1 MVLPNK
7 MEELSRRKEVVMKS
21 SRNFLFAMLVL
32 FVLFCLLQIN
42 LPKKF
47 VWSPTFSHVDK
58 QPLGCFVFDSVLTQS
73 LPNGYHVT
81 KKTFFQL
88 DQEHAKEKIS
98 VLMVVNQQDL
108 KQLDVKYLCNI
119 ARRGGKVMVVASSS
133 FDDGRNADTV
143 VGDTVGGGKME
154 EVSVSDDS
162 HENPFV
168 DELERTFKV
177 KIEDGM
183 YFSLRGILSGLR
195 AHDNDMYDTIY
206 WNNRETMYA
215 VQPYRMFYNM
225 VGGTLFV
232 DSVPKVKRLAYTL
245 STAGYDYKYDSLY
258 VGDFTRFDTI
268 VDKKER
274 IERIDT
280 FAIKKVPAAV
290 SVPYGKG
297 EVIFVSS
304 PLLFTNYG
312 MLEGNTFVYI
322 FRLMSYLAD
331 LPVYR
336 TEAYVKTDAML
347 VAEQSPFREFIKRP
361 PLRWALY
368 LALLGVVLFMIF
380 TARRRQRVI
389 PIMSKPA
396 NRSLEFI
403 QLIGTLYY
411 QRKDH
416 VDLVRKKFKLFA
428 EELRKTA
435 GVDISDVNTDD
446 REYLL
451 LAEKTGMN
459 CDRLKKVIRQIR
471 LVLHSEDNISVE
483 EMRSLIDAMD
493 TIVRHA
499 KNG

>member
-1 MVLPNK
+1 
-7 MEELSRRKEVVMKS
+7 MKS

-32 FVLFCLLQIN
+32 FVLFCLLQVN

-58 QPLGCFVFDSVLTQS
+58 QPFGCFVFDSVLTQS

-98 VLMVVNQQDL
+98 VLMVVDQQNL

-143 VGDTVGGGKME
+143 V
-154 EVSVSDDS
+154 
-162 HENPFV
+162 V

-183 YFSLRGILSGLR
+183 YFSLRGILAGLK

-215 VQPYRMFYNM
+215 AQPYRMFYNM

-245 STAGYDYKYDSLY
+245 STAGYDYKHDSLY
-258 VGDFTRFDTI
+258 VGDFTSFDTI
-268 VDKKER
+268 VDEKER

-280 FAIKKVPAAV
+280 FAIKKIPTAV

-312 MLEGNTFVYI
+312 MLEGNTSVYI

-459 CDRLKKVIRQIR
+459 SDRLKKVIRQIR
-471 LVLHSEDNISVE
+471 LVLHSEGNISVE

>member
-1 MVLPNK
+1 
-7 MEELSRRKEVVMKS
+7 
-21 SRNFLFAMLVL
+21 MLVL
-32 FVLFCLLQIN
+32 FVLFCLLQVN

-47 VWSPTFSHVDK
+47 VWSPTFSHIDK
-58 QPLGCFVFDSVLTQS
+58 QPLGCFVFDSVLAQS

-98 VLMVVNQQDL
+98 VLMVVDQQNL

-133 FDDGRNADTV
+133 FDDGRNADTIV
-143 VGDTVGGGKME
+143 A
-154 EVSVSDDS
+154 
-162 HENPFV
+162 

-177 KIEDGM
+177 RIEDGT
-183 YFSLRGILSGLR
+183 YFSLRGILAGLK

-215 VQPYRMFYNM
+215 AQSYRMFYNM

-245 STAGYDYKYDSLY
+245 STAGYDYKHDSLY

-389 PIMSKPA
+389 PILSKPA

-416 VDLVRKKFKLFA
+416 VNLVRKKFKLFA

-446 REYLL
+446 SEYLL

-471 LVLHSEDNISVE
+471 LVLHSEGNISVE
-483 EMRSLIDAMD
+483 EMRSLIDAMN

>member
-1 MVLPNK
+1 
-7 MEELSRRKEVVMKS
+7 MKS

-32 FVLFCLLQIN
+32 FVLFCLLQVN

-98 VLMVVNQQDL
+98 VLMVVDQQDL

-143 VGDTVGGGKME
+143 V
-154 EVSVSDDS
+154 
-162 HENPFV
+162 V

-177 KIEDGM
+177 RIEDGM
-183 YFSLRGILSGLR
+183 YFSLRGILAGLK

-215 VQPYRMFYNM
+215 AQSYRMFYNM

-280 FAIKKVPAAV
+280 FAIKKIPVAV

-312 MLEGNTFVYI
+312 MLEGNTSVYI

-459 CDRLKKVIRQIR
+459 SDRLKKVIRQIR
-471 LVLHSEDNISVE
+471 LVLHSEGNISVE

>member
-1 MVLPNK
+1 
-7 MEELSRRKEVVMKS
+7 MKS

-32 FVLFCLLQIN
+32 FVLFCLLQVN

-58 QPLGCFVFDSVLTQS
+58 QPFGCFVFDSVLTQS

-98 VLMVVNQQDL
+98 VLMVVDQQDL

-143 VGDTVGGGKME
+143 V
-154 EVSVSDDS
+154 
-162 HENPFV
+162 V

-177 KIEDGM
+177 KIEDGL
-183 YFSLRGILSGLR
+183 YFSLRGILSGLK

-215 VQPYRMFYNM
+215 AQSYRMFYNM

-245 STAGYDYKYDSLY
+245 STAGYDYRHDSLY

-268 VDKKER
+268 VDEKER

-280 FAIKKVPAAV
+280 FAIKKVPTAV

-312 MLEGNTFVYI
+312 MLEGNTSVYI

-389 PIMSKPA
+389 PIISKPA

-459 CDRLKKVIRQIR
+459 SDRLKKVIRQIR
-471 LVLHSEDNISVE
+471 LVLHSEGNISVE

>member
-1 MVLPNK
+1 
-7 MEELSRRKEVVMKS
+7 
-21 SRNFLFAMLVL
+21 MLVL
-32 FVLFCLLQIN
+32 FVLFCLLQVN

-58 QPLGCFVFDSVLTQS
+58 QPLGCLVFDSVLTQS

-98 VLMVVNQQDL
+98 VLMVVDQQNL

-133 FDDGRNADTV
+133 LDDGRNADTV
-143 VGDTVGGGKME
+143 V
-154 EVSVSDDS
+154 
-162 HENPFV
+162 V

-177 KIEDGM
+177 KIEDGL
-183 YFSLRGILSGLR
+183 YFSLRGILAGLK

-215 VQPYRMFYNM
+215 AQSYRMFYNM

-245 STAGYDYKYDSLY
+245 STAGYDYKHDSLY
-258 VGDFTRFDTI
+258 VGDFTSFDTI
-268 VDKKER
+268 VDEKER

-280 FAIKKVPAAV
+280 FAIKKVPTAV

-312 MLEGNTFVYI
+312 MLEGNTSVYI

-446 REYLL
+446 REYLF

-459 CDRLKKVIRQIR
+459 SNRLKKVIRQIR
-471 LVLHSEDNISVE
+471 LVLHSEGNISVE

>member
-32 FVLFCLLQIN
+32 FVLFCLLQVN

-98 VLMVVNQQDL
+98 VLMVVNQQNL

-143 VGDTVGGGKME
+143 V
-154 EVSVSDDS
+154 
-162 HENPFV
+162 V

-177 KIEDGM
+177 KIEDGI
-183 YFSLRGILSGLR
+183 YFSLRGILSGLK

-215 VQPYRMFYNM
+215 AQSYRMFYNM

-280 FAIKKVPAAV
+280 FAIKKVPTAV

-446 REYLL
+446 REYQL

-471 LVLHSEDNISVE
+471 LVLHSEGNISVE

>member
-1 MVLPNK
+1 
-7 MEELSRRKEVVMKS
+7 MKS

-32 FVLFCLLQIN
+32 FVLFCLLQVN

-58 QPLGCFVFDSVLTQS
+58 QPFGCFVFDSVLTQS

-98 VLMVVNQQDL
+98 VLMVVDQQNL

-143 VGDTVGGGKME
+143 V
-154 EVSVSDDS
+154 
-162 HENPFV
+162 V
-168 DELERTFKV
+168 DELERTFNV
-177 KIEDGM
+177 RIEDGT
-183 YFSLRGILSGLR
+183 YFSLRGILAGLK

-215 VQPYRMFYNM
+215 AQPYRMFYNM

-245 STAGYDYKYDSLY
+245 STAGYDYRQDSLY
-258 VGDFTRFDTI
+258 VGDFTGFDTI
-268 VDKKER
+268 VDEKER

-280 FAIKKVPAAV
+280 FAIKKIPVAV

-459 CDRLKKVIRQIR
+459 SDRLKKVIRQIR
-471 LVLHSEDNISVE
+471 LVLHSEGNISVE

>member
-1 MVLPNK
+1 
-7 MEELSRRKEVVMKS
+7 
-21 SRNFLFAMLVL
+21 MLVL
-32 FVLFCLLQIN
+32 FVLFCLLQVN
-42 LPKKF
+42 QPKKF

-58 QPLGCFVFDSVLTQS
+58 QPFGCFVFDSVLTQS

-98 VLMVVNQQDL
+98 VLMVVDQQNL

-143 VGDTVGGGKME
+143 V
-154 EVSVSDDS
+154 
-162 HENPFV
+162 V
-168 DELERTFKV
+168 DELERTFNV
-177 KIEDGM
+177 RIEDGT
-183 YFSLRGILSGLR
+183 YFSLRGILAGLK

-215 VQPYRMFYNM
+215 AQSYRMFYNM

-245 STAGYDYKYDSLY
+245 STAGYDYRQDSLY
-258 VGDFTRFDTI
+258 VGDFTGFDTI
-268 VDKKER
+268 VDEKER

-280 FAIKKVPAAV
+280 FAIKKIPTAV

-459 CDRLKKVIRQIR
+459 SDRLKKVIRQIR
-471 LVLHSEDNISVE
+471 LVLHSEGNISVE

>member
-32 FVLFCLLQIN
+32 FVLFCLLQVN

-58 QPLGCFVFDSVLTQS
+58 QPFGCFVFDSVLTQS

-98 VLMVVNQQDL
+98 VLMVVDQQDL

-143 VGDTVGGGKME
+143 V
-154 EVSVSDDS
+154 
-162 HENPFV
+162 V

-177 KIEDGM
+177 RIEDGT
-183 YFSLRGILSGLR
+183 YFSLRGILAGLKV
-195 AHDNDMYDTIY
+195 HDNDMYDTIY

-215 VQPYRMFYNM
+215 AQPYKMFYNM

-245 STAGYDYKYDSLY
+245 STAGYDYKLDSLY
-258 VGDFTRFDTI
+258 VGDFTGFDTI
-268 VDKKER
+268 VDEKER

-280 FAIKKVPAAV
+280 FAIKKVPTAV

-368 LALLGVVLFMIF
+368 LVLLGVVLFMIF

-446 REYLL
+446 REYQL

-459 CDRLKKVIRQIR
+459 SDRLKKVIRQIR
-471 LVLHSEDNISVE
+471 LVLHSEGNISVE

>member
-1 MVLPNK
+1 MVLQNK
-7 MEELSRRKEVVMKS
+7 MEEVSRRKEVVMKS

-32 FVLFCLLQIN
+32 FVLFCLLQVN

-47 VWSPTFSHVDK
+47 IWSPTFSHVDK

-143 VGDTVGGGKME
+143 V
-154 EVSVSDDS
+154 
-162 HENPFV
+162 V

-177 KIEDGM
+177 KIEDGI
-183 YFSLRGILSGLR
+183 YFSLRGILSGLK

-215 VQPYRMFYNM
+215 AQPYRMFYNM

-245 STAGYDYKYDSLY
+245 STAGYDYKHDSLY

-280 FAIKKVPAAV
+280 FAIKKVPTAV

-416 VDLVRKKFKLFA
+416 GDLVRKKFKLFA

-459 CDRLKKVIRQIR
+459 SDRLKKVIRQIR
-471 LVLHSEDNISVE
+471 LVLHSEGNISVE

>member
-1 MVLPNK
+1 
-7 MEELSRRKEVVMKS
+7 MKS

-32 FVLFCLLQIN
+32 FVLFCLLQVN

-58 QPLGCFVFDSVLTQS
+58 QPFGCFVFDSVLTQS

-98 VLMVVNQQDL
+98 VLMVVDQQDL

-143 VGDTVGGGKME
+143 V
-154 EVSVSDDS
+154 
-162 HENPFV
+162 V

-177 KIEDGM
+177 KIEDGL
-183 YFSLRGILSGLR
+183 YFSLRGILSGLK

-215 VQPYRMFYNM
+215 AQSYRMFYNM

-245 STAGYDYKYDSLY
+245 STAGYDYKHDSLY
-258 VGDFTRFDTI
+258 VGDFTSFDTI
-268 VDKKER
+268 VDEKER

-312 MLEGNTFVYI
+312 MLEGNTSVYI

-459 CDRLKKVIRQIR
+459 SDRLKKVIRQIR
-471 LVLHSEDNISVE
+471 LVLHSEGNISVE

>member
-1 MVLPNK
+1 
-7 MEELSRRKEVVMKS
+7 MKS

-32 FVLFCLLQIN
+32 FVLFCLLQVN

-47 VWSPTFSHVDK
+47 VWSPIFSHVDK
-58 QPLGCFVFDSVLTQS
+58 QPFGCFVFDSVLTQS

-98 VLMVVNQQDL
+98 VLMVVDQQDL

-133 FDDGRNADTV
+133 FDDGRNTDTV
-143 VGDTVGGGKME
+143 V
-154 EVSVSDDS
+154 
-162 HENPFV
+162 V

-177 KIEDGM
+177 KIEDGT
-183 YFSLRGILSGLR
+183 YFSLRGILSGLK

-215 VQPYRMFYNM
+215 AQSYRMFYNM

-312 MLEGNTFVYI
+312 MLEGNTSVYI

-446 REYLL
+446 REYQL

-459 CDRLKKVIRQIR
+459 SDRLKKVIRQIR
-471 LVLHSEDNISVE
+471 LVLHSEGNISVE

>member
-1 MVLPNK
+1 MVLQNK
-7 MEELSRRKEVVMKS
+7 MEEFPRRKEVVMKS
-21 SRNFLFAMLVL
+21 SRNFLLAMLVL
-32 FVLFCLLQIN
+32 FVLFCLLQVN

-58 QPLGCFVFDSVLTQS
+58 QPLGCFVFDSILTQS

-143 VGDTVGGGKME
+143 VV
-154 EVSVSDDS
+154 
-162 HENPFV
+162 N
-168 DELERTFKV
+168 ELERTFKV

-183 YFSLRGILSGLR
+183 FFSLRGILSGLK

-215 VQPYRMFYNM
+215 AQSYRMFYNM

-280 FAIKKVPAAV
+280 FAIKKIPAAV

-312 MLEGNTFVYI
+312 MLEGNTSVYI

-459 CDRLKKVIRQIR
+459 SDRLKKVIRQIR
-471 LVLHSEDNISVE
+471 LVLHSEGNISVE

>member
-1 MVLPNK
+1 MVLQNK
-7 MEELSRRKEVVMKS
+7 MEEVSRRKEVVMKS

-32 FVLFCLLQIN
+32 FVLFCLLQVN

-98 VLMVVNQQDL
+98 VLMVVDQQNL

-143 VGDTVGGGKME
+143 V
-154 EVSVSDDS
+154 
-162 HENPFV
+162 V

-177 KIEDGM
+177 RIEDGT
-183 YFSLRGILSGLR
+183 YFSLRGILSGLK

-215 VQPYRMFYNM
+215 AQSYRMFYNM

-245 STAGYDYKYDSLY
+245 STAGYDYKHDSLY
-258 VGDFTRFDTI
+258 VGDFTGFDTI
-268 VDKKER
+268 VDEKER

-280 FAIKKVPAAV
+280 FAIKKVPVAV

-416 VDLVRKKFKLFA
+416 VNLVRKKFKLFA

-446 REYLL
+446 SEYLL

-459 CDRLKKVIRQIR
+459 SDRLKKVIRQIR
-471 LVLHSEDNISVE
+471 LVLHSEGNISVE

-493 TIVRHA
+493 TIVSHA

>member
-1 MVLPNK
+1 
-7 MEELSRRKEVVMKS
+7 MKS

-32 FVLFCLLQIN
+32 FVLFCLLQVN

-58 QPLGCFVFDSVLTQS
+58 QPFGCFVFDSVLTQS

-98 VLMVVNQQDL
+98 VLMVVDQQNL

-143 VGDTVGGGKME
+143 V
-154 EVSVSDDS
+154 
-162 HENPFV
+162 V
-168 DELERTFKV
+168 DELERTFNV
-177 KIEDGM
+177 RIEDGT
-183 YFSLRGILSGLR
+183 YFSLRGILSGLK

-215 VQPYRMFYNM
+215 AQSYRMFYNM

-245 STAGYDYKYDSLY
+245 STAGYDYRQDSLY
-258 VGDFTRFDTI
+258 VGDFTGFDTI
-268 VDKKER
+268 VDEKER

-280 FAIKKVPAAV
+280 FAIKKVPVAV

-459 CDRLKKVIRQIR
+459 SDRLKKVIRQIR
-471 LVLHSEDNISVE
+471 LVLHSEGNISVE

>member
-1 MVLPNK
+1 MVLQNK

-32 FVLFCLLQIN
+32 FVLFCLLQVN

-98 VLMVVNQQDL
+98 VLMVVDQQNL

-143 VGDTVGGGKME
+143 V
-154 EVSVSDDS
+154 
-162 HENPFV
+162 V

-183 YFSLRGILSGLR
+183 FFSLRGILSGLR

-215 VQPYRMFYNM
+215 AQSYRMFYNM

-245 STAGYDYKYDSLY
+245 STAGYDYKHDSLY

-280 FAIKKVPAAV
+280 FAIKKIPAAV

-416 VDLVRKKFKLFA
+416 VNLVRKKFKLFA

-446 REYLL
+446 GEYLL

-459 CDRLKKVIRQIR
+459 SDRLKKVIRQIR
-471 LVLHSEDNISVE
+471 LALHSEGNISVE

>member
-1 MVLPNK
+1 MVLQNK

-32 FVLFCLLQIN
+32 FVLFCLLQVN

-98 VLMVVNQQDL
+98 VLMVVDQQNL

-143 VGDTVGGGKME
+143 V
-154 EVSVSDDS
+154 
-162 HENPFV
+162 V

-183 YFSLRGILSGLR
+183 FFSLRGILSGLR

-215 VQPYRMFYNM
+215 AQSYRMFYNM

-245 STAGYDYKYDSLY
+245 STAGYDYKHDSLY

-280 FAIKKVPAAV
+280 FAIKKIPAAV

-446 REYLL
+446 SEYLL

-459 CDRLKKVIRQIR
+459 SDRLKKVIRQIR
-471 LVLHSEDNISVE
+471 LVLHSEGNISVE

>member
-1 MVLPNK
+1 
-7 MEELSRRKEVVMKS
+7 MKS

-32 FVLFCLLQIN
+32 FVLFCLLQVN

-98 VLMVVNQQDL
+98 VLMVVDQQDL

-133 FDDGRNADTV
+133 LDDGRNADTV
-143 VGDTVGGGKME
+143 V
-154 EVSVSDDS
+154 
-162 HENPFV
+162 V

-177 KIEDGM
+177 RIEDGM
-183 YFSLRGILSGLR
+183 YFSLRGILAGLK

-215 VQPYRMFYNM
+215 AQPYRMFYNM

-245 STAGYDYKYDSLY
+245 STAGYDYKHDSLY

-268 VDKKER
+268 VDEKER

-280 FAIKKVPAAV
+280 FAIKKIPVAV

-312 MLEGNTFVYI
+312 MLEGNTSVYI

-368 LALLGVVLFMIF
+368 LALLGVALFMIF

-459 CDRLKKVIRQIR
+459 SDRLKKVIRQIR
-471 LVLHSEDNISVE
+471 LVLHSEGNISVE

>member
-1 MVLPNK
+1 
-7 MEELSRRKEVVMKS
+7 MKS

-32 FVLFCLLQIN
+32 FVLFCLLQVN

-98 VLMVVNQQDL
+98 VLMVVDQQNL

-143 VGDTVGGGKME
+143 V
-154 EVSVSDDS
+154 
-162 HENPFV
+162 V

-177 KIEDGM
+177 RIEDGT
-183 YFSLRGILSGLR
+183 YFSLRGILAGLK

-215 VQPYRMFYNM
+215 AQSYRMFYNM

-245 STAGYDYKYDSLY
+245 STAGYDYRHDSLY
-258 VGDFTRFDTI
+258 VGDFTGFDTI
-268 VDKKER
+268 VDEKER

-280 FAIKKVPAAV
+280 FAIKKVPTAV

-471 LVLHSEDNISVE
+471 LVLHSEGNISVE

>member
-32 FVLFCLLQIN
+32 FVLFCLLQVN

-58 QPLGCFVFDSVLTQS
+58 QPFGSFVFDSVLTQS

-98 VLMVVNQQDL
+98 VLMVVDQQDL

-143 VGDTVGGGKME
+143 V
-154 EVSVSDDS
+154 
-162 HENPFV
+162 V

-177 KIEDGM
+177 KIEDGL
-183 YFSLRGILSGLR
+183 YFSLRGILSGLK

-215 VQPYRMFYNM
+215 AQSYRMFYNM

-245 STAGYDYKYDSLY
+245 STAGYDYKLDSLY
-258 VGDFTRFDTI
+258 VGDFTSFDTI
-268 VDKKER
+268 VDEKER

-280 FAIKKVPAAV
+280 FAIKKVPTAV

-312 MLEGNTFVYI
+312 MLEGNTSVYI

-389 PIMSKPA
+389 PIISKPA

-411 QRKDH
+411 QRKNH

-459 CDRLKKVIRQIR
+459 SDRLKKVIRQIR
-471 LVLHSEDNISVE
+471 LVLHSEGNISVE

>member
-1 MVLPNK
+1 
-7 MEELSRRKEVVMKS
+7 MKS

-32 FVLFCLLQIN
+32 FVLFCLLQVN

-98 VLMVVNQQDL
+98 VLMVVDQHNL

-143 VGDTVGGGKME
+143 V
-154 EVSVSDDS
+154 
-162 HENPFV
+162 V

-177 KIEDGM
+177 KIEDGL
-183 YFSLRGILSGLR
+183 YFSLRGILSGLK

-215 VQPYRMFYNM
+215 AQSYRMFYNM

-245 STAGYDYKYDSLY
+245 STAGYDYKHDSLY

-268 VDKKER
+268 VDEKER

-280 FAIKKVPAAV
+280 FAIKKVPTAV

-459 CDRLKKVIRQIR
+459 SDRLKKVIRQIR
-471 LVLHSEDNISVE
+471 LVLHSEGNISVE

>member
-32 FVLFCLLQIN
+32 FVLFCLLQVN

-98 VLMVVNQQDL
+98 VLMVVDQQNL

-143 VGDTVGGGKME
+143 V
-154 EVSVSDDS
+154 
-162 HENPFV
+162 V
-168 DELERTFKV
+168 DELERTFNV
-177 KIEDGM
+177 RIEDGT
-183 YFSLRGILSGLR
+183 YFSLRGILAGLK

-215 VQPYRMFYNM
+215 AQPYKMFYNM

-245 STAGYDYKYDSLY
+245 STAGYDYRHDSLY
-258 VGDFTRFDTI
+258 VGDFTSFDTI
-268 VDKKER
+268 VDEKER

-280 FAIKKVPAAV
+280 FAIKKVPTAV

-389 PIMSKPA
+389 PIISKPA

-459 CDRLKKVIRQIR
+459 SDRLKKVIRQIR
-471 LVLHSEDNISVE
+471 LVLHSEGNISVE

>member
-32 FVLFCLLQIN
+32 FVLFCLLQVN

-98 VLMVVNQQDL
+98 VLMVVDQQNL

-143 VGDTVGGGKME
+143 V
-154 EVSVSDDS
+154 
-162 HENPFV
+162 V
-168 DELERTFKV
+168 DELERTFNV
-177 KIEDGM
+177 RIEDGT
-183 YFSLRGILSGLR
+183 YFSLRGILAGLK

-215 VQPYRMFYNM
+215 AQSYRMFYNM

-245 STAGYDYKYDSLY
+245 STAGYDYKLDSLY
-258 VGDFTRFDTI
+258 VGDFTGFDTI
-268 VDKKER
+268 VDEKER

-280 FAIKKVPAAV
+280 FAIKKVPTAV

-459 CDRLKKVIRQIR
+459 SDRLKKVIRQIR
-471 LVLHSEDNISVE
+471 LVLHSEGNISVE

>member
-1 MVLPNK
+1 
-7 MEELSRRKEVVMKS
+7 MKS

-32 FVLFCLLQIN
+32 FVLFCLLQVN

-58 QPLGCFVFDSVLTQS
+58 QPFGCFVFDSVLTQS

-98 VLMVVNQQDL
+98 VLMVVDQHNL

-143 VGDTVGGGKME
+143 V
-154 EVSVSDDS
+154 
-162 HENPFV
+162 V

-177 KIEDGM
+177 RIEDGT
-183 YFSLRGILSGLR
+183 YFSLRGILSGLK

-215 VQPYRMFYNM
+215 AQPYKMFYNM

-245 STAGYDYKYDSLY
+245 STAGYDYKLDSLY
-258 VGDFTRFDTI
+258 VGDFTGFDTI
-268 VDKKER
+268 VDEKER

-280 FAIKKVPAAV
+280 FAIKKVPTAV

-312 MLEGNTFVYI
+312 MLEGNTSVYI

-347 VAEQSPFREFIKRP
+347 VAEQSPFRELIKRP

-446 REYLL
+446 REYQL

-459 CDRLKKVIRQIR
+459 SDRLKKVIRQIR
-471 LVLHSEDNISVE
+471 LVLHSEGNISVE

>member
-1 MVLPNK
+1 
-7 MEELSRRKEVVMKS
+7 MKS

-32 FVLFCLLQIN
+32 FVLFCLLQVN

-58 QPLGCFVFDSVLTQS
+58 QPFGCFVFDSVLTQS

-98 VLMVVNQQDL
+98 VLMVVDQQNL

-133 FDDGRNADTV
+133 FDDGRNTDTV
-143 VGDTVGGGKME
+143 V
-154 EVSVSDDS
+154 
-162 HENPFV
+162 V

-177 KIEDGM
+177 RIEDGM
-183 YFSLRGILSGLR
+183 YFSLRGILAGLK

-215 VQPYRMFYNM
+215 AQSYRMFYNM

-245 STAGYDYKYDSLY
+245 STAGYDYKLDSLY
-258 VGDFTRFDTI
+258 VGDFTGFDTI
-268 VDKKER
+268 VDEKER

-280 FAIKKVPAAV
+280 FAIKKVPTAV

-368 LALLGVVLFMIF
+368 LSLLGVVLFMIF

-389 PIMSKPA
+389 PIISKPA

-459 CDRLKKVIRQIR
+459 SDRLKKVIRQIR
-471 LVLHSEDNISVE
+471 LVLHSEGNISVE

>member
-1 MVLPNK
+1 
-7 MEELSRRKEVVMKS
+7 MKS

-32 FVLFCLLQIN
+32 FVLFCLLQVN

-58 QPLGCFVFDSVLTQS
+58 QPFGCFVFDSVLTQS

-98 VLMVVNQQDL
+98 VLMVVDQQNL

-143 VGDTVGGGKME
+143 V
-154 EVSVSDDS
+154 
-162 HENPFV
+162 V

-177 KIEDGM
+177 RIEGGT
-183 YFSLRGILSGLR
+183 YFSLRGILSGLK

-215 VQPYRMFYNM
+215 AQPCKMFYNM

-245 STAGYDYKYDSLY
+245 STAGYDYKHDSLY
-258 VGDFTRFDTI
+258 VGDFTSFDTI
-268 VDKKER
+268 VDEKER

-280 FAIKKVPAAV
+280 FAIKKVPTAV

-312 MLEGNTFVYI
+312 MLEGNTSVYI

-459 CDRLKKVIRQIR
+459 SDRLKKVIRQIR
-471 LVLHSEDNISVE
+471 LVLHSEGNISVE

>member
-1 MVLPNK
+1 
-7 MEELSRRKEVVMKS
+7 MKS

-32 FVLFCLLQIN
+32 FVLFCLLQVN

-58 QPLGCFVFDSVLTQS
+58 QPFGCFVFDSVLTQS

-98 VLMVVNQQDL
+98 VLMVVDQQNL

-143 VGDTVGGGKME
+143 V
-154 EVSVSDDS
+154 
-162 HENPFV
+162 V

-177 KIEDGM
+177 RIEDGL
-183 YFSLRGILSGLR
+183 YFSLRGILAGLK

-215 VQPYRMFYNM
+215 AQPYRMFYNM

-245 STAGYDYKYDSLY
+245 STAGYDYKHDSLY

-268 VDKKER
+268 VDEKER

-280 FAIKKVPAAV
+280 FAIKKVPTAV

-312 MLEGNTFVYI
+312 MLEGNTSVYI

-459 CDRLKKVIRQIR
+459 SDRLKKVIRQIR
-471 LVLHSEDNISVE
+471 LVLHSEGNISVE

>member
-1 MVLPNK
+1 MVLQNK
-7 MEELSRRKEVVMKS
+7 MEEVSRRKEVVMKS

-32 FVLFCLLQIN
+32 FVLFCLLQVN

-58 QPLGCFVFDSVLTQS
+58 QPLGCFVFDSILAQS

-143 VGDTVGGGKME
+143 VV
-154 EVSVSDDS
+154 
-162 HENPFV
+162 N
-168 DELERTFKV
+168 ELERTFKV
-177 KIEDGM
+177 KIEDGI
-183 YFSLRGILSGLR
+183 YFSLRGILNGLR

-215 VQPYRMFYNM
+215 AQSYRMFYNM

-280 FAIKKVPAAV
+280 FAIKKIPAAV

-389 PIMSKPA
+389 PILSKPA

-446 REYLL
+446 SEYLL

-471 LVLHSEDNISVE
+471 LVLHSEGNISVE

>member
-1 MVLPNK
+1 
-7 MEELSRRKEVVMKS
+7 MKS

-32 FVLFCLLQIN
+32 FVLFCLLQVN

-58 QPLGCFVFDSVLTQS
+58 QPFGCFVFDSVLTQS

-98 VLMVVNQQDL
+98 VLMVVDQHNL

-143 VGDTVGGGKME
+143 V
-154 EVSVSDDS
+154 
-162 HENPFV
+162 V

-177 KIEDGM
+177 RIEDGL
-183 YFSLRGILSGLR
+183 YFSLRGILSGLK

-215 VQPYRMFYNM
+215 AQSYRMFYNM

-245 STAGYDYKYDSLY
+245 SAAGYDYKLDSLY

-268 VDKKER
+268 VDEKER

-280 FAIKKVPAAV
+280 FAIKKVPTAV

-312 MLEGNTFVYI
+312 MLEGNTSVYI

-459 CDRLKKVIRQIR
+459 SDRLKKVIRQIR
-471 LVLHSEDNISVE
+471 LVLHSEGNISVE

>member
-1 MVLPNK
+1 
-7 MEELSRRKEVVMKS
+7 MKS

-32 FVLFCLLQIN
+32 FVLFCLLQVN

-98 VLMVVNQQDL
+98 VLMVVDQQNL

-133 FDDGRNADTV
+133 LDDGRNADTV
-143 VGDTVGGGKME
+143 V
-154 EVSVSDDS
+154 
-162 HENPFV
+162 V

-177 KIEDGM
+177 RIEDGT
-183 YFSLRGILSGLR
+183 YFSLRGILAGLK

-215 VQPYRMFYNM
+215 AQSYRMFYNM

-312 MLEGNTFVYI
+312 MLEGNTSVYI

-446 REYLL
+446 SEYLL

-459 CDRLKKVIRQIR
+459 SDRLKKVIRQIR
-471 LVLHSEDNISVE
+471 LVLHSEGNISVE

>member
-1 MVLPNK
+1 
-7 MEELSRRKEVVMKS
+7 MKS

-32 FVLFCLLQIN
+32 FVLFCLLQVN

-58 QPLGCFVFDSVLTQS
+58 QPFGCFVFDSVLTQS

-98 VLMVVNQQDL
+98 VLMVVDQQNL

-133 FDDGRNADTV
+133 FDDGRNTDTV
-143 VGDTVGGGKME
+143 V
-154 EVSVSDDS
+154 
-162 HENPFV
+162 V

-177 KIEDGM
+177 RIEDGT
-183 YFSLRGILSGLR
+183 YFSLRGILAGLK

-215 VQPYRMFYNM
+215 AQSYRMFYNM

-245 STAGYDYKYDSLY
+245 STAGYDYKHDSLY
-258 VGDFTRFDTI
+258 VGDFTGFDTI
-268 VDKKER
+268 VDEKER

-280 FAIKKVPAAV
+280 FVIKKIPVAV

-459 CDRLKKVIRQIR
+459 SDRLKKVIRQIR
-471 LVLHSEDNISVE
+471 LVLHSEGNISVE

>member
-1 MVLPNK
+1 MVLQNK
-7 MEELSRRKEVVMKS
+7 MEEFPRRKEVVMKS
-21 SRNFLFAMLVL
+21 SRNFLLAMLVL
-32 FVLFCLLQIN
+32 FVLFCLLQVN

-58 QPLGCFVFDSVLTQS
+58 QPLGCFVFDSVLAQS

-98 VLMVVNQQDL
+98 VLMVVDQQDL

-133 FDDGRNADTV
+133 LDDGRNADTV
-143 VGDTVGGGKME
+143 VV
-154 EVSVSDDS
+154 
-162 HENPFV
+162 N
-168 DELERTFKV
+168 ELERTFKV

-183 YFSLRGILSGLR
+183 FFSLRGILAGLK

-215 VQPYRMFYNM
+215 AQSYRMFYNM

-245 STAGYDYKYDSLY
+245 STAGYDYKHDSLY

-416 VDLVRKKFKLFA
+416 VDLVQKKFKLFA

-459 CDRLKKVIRQIR
+459 SDRLKKVIRQIR
-471 LVLHSEDNISVE
+471 LVLHSEGNISVE

>member
-1 MVLPNK
+1 
-7 MEELSRRKEVVMKS
+7 
-21 SRNFLFAMLVL
+21 MLVL
-32 FVLFCLLQIN
+32 FVLFCLLQVN

-58 QPLGCFVFDSVLTQS
+58 QPFGCFVFDSVLTQS

-98 VLMVVNQQDL
+98 VLMVVDQQNL

-143 VGDTVGGGKME
+143 V
-154 EVSVSDDS
+154 
-162 HENPFV
+162 V

-177 KIEDGM
+177 RIEDGM
-183 YFSLRGILSGLR
+183 YFSLRGILAGLK

-215 VQPYRMFYNM
+215 AQSYRMFYNM

-245 STAGYDYKYDSLY
+245 STAGYDYRHDSLY
-258 VGDFTRFDTI
+258 VGDFTGFDTI
-268 VDKKER
+268 VDEKER

-347 VAEQSPFREFIKRP
+347 VAEQSPFREFIRRP

-459 CDRLKKVIRQIR
+459 SDRLKKVIRQIR
-471 LVLHSEDNISVE
+471 LVLHSEGNISVE

>member
-1 MVLPNK
+1 MALPNK

-32 FVLFCLLQIN
+32 FVLFCLLQVN

-98 VLMVVNQQDL
+98 VLMVVDQQNL

-119 ARRGGKVMVVASSS
+119 ARRGGKVMVVASGS

-143 VGDTVGGGKME
+143 V
-154 EVSVSDDS
+154 
-162 HENPFV
+162 V

-177 KIEDGM
+177 RIEDGT
-183 YFSLRGILSGLR
+183 YFSLRGILAGLK

-215 VQPYRMFYNM
+215 AQPYRMFYNM

-245 STAGYDYKYDSLY
+245 STAGYDYKLDSLY
-258 VGDFTRFDTI
+258 VGDFTGFDTI
-268 VDKKER
+268 VDEKER

-280 FAIKKVPAAV
+280 FAIKKVPTAV

-322 FRLMSYLAD
+322 FRLMSHLAD

-446 REYLL
+446 REHLL

-459 CDRLKKVIRQIR
+459 SDRLKKVIRQIR
-471 LVLHSEDNISVE
+471 LVLHSEGNISVE

>member
-1 MVLPNK
+1 MVLQNK

-32 FVLFCLLQIN
+32 FVLFCLLQVN

-98 VLMVVNQQDL
+98 VLMVVDQQNL

-143 VGDTVGGGKME
+143 V
-154 EVSVSDDS
+154 
-162 HENPFV
+162 V

-177 KIEDGM
+177 KIEDGI
-183 YFSLRGILSGLR
+183 YFSLRGILSGLK

-215 VQPYRMFYNM
+215 AQPYRMFYNM

-280 FAIKKVPAAV
+280 FAIKKVPTAV

-416 VDLVRKKFKLFA
+416 VNLVRKKFKLFA

-446 REYLL
+446 SEYLL

-459 CDRLKKVIRQIR
+459 SDRLKKVIRQIR
-471 LVLHSEDNISVE
+471 LALHSEGNISVE

>member
-1 MVLPNK
+1 
-7 MEELSRRKEVVMKS
+7 MKS

-32 FVLFCLLQIN
+32 FVLFCLLQVN

-58 QPLGCFVFDSVLTQS
+58 QPFGCFVFDSVLTQS

-98 VLMVVNQQDL
+98 VLMVVDQQNL

-143 VGDTVGGGKME
+143 V
-154 EVSVSDDS
+154 
-162 HENPFV
+162 V

-177 KIEDGM
+177 KIEDGL
-183 YFSLRGILSGLR
+183 YFSLRGILSGLK

-215 VQPYRMFYNM
+215 AQSYRMFYNM

-245 STAGYDYKYDSLY
+245 STTGYDYKLDSLY
-258 VGDFTRFDTI
+258 VGDFTGFDTI
-268 VDKKER
+268 VDEKER

-280 FAIKKVPAAV
+280 FAIKKVPTAV

-312 MLEGNTFVYI
+312 MLEGNTSVYI

-459 CDRLKKVIRQIR
+459 SDRLKKVIRQIR
-471 LVLHSEDNISVE
+471 LVLHSEGNISVE

>member
-32 FVLFCLLQIN
+32 FVLFCLLQVN

-98 VLMVVNQQDL
+98 VLMVVDQQDL

-143 VGDTVGGGKME
+143 V
-154 EVSVSDDS
+154 
-162 HENPFV
+162 V

-177 KIEDGM
+177 RIEDGL
-183 YFSLRGILSGLR
+183 YFSLRGILSGLK

-215 VQPYRMFYNM
+215 AQSYRMFYNM

-245 STAGYDYKYDSLY
+245 STAGYDYKHDSLY

-268 VDKKER
+268 VDEKER

-280 FAIKKVPAAV
+280 FAIKKVPTAV

-312 MLEGNTFVYI
+312 MLEGNTSVYI

-389 PIMSKPA
+389 PIISKPA

-459 CDRLKKVIRQIR
+459 SDRLKKVIRQIR
-471 LVLHSEDNISVE
+471 LVLHSEGNISVE

>member
-1 MVLPNK
+1 
-7 MEELSRRKEVVMKS
+7 MKS

-32 FVLFCLLQIN
+32 FVLFCLLQVN

-58 QPLGCFVFDSVLTQS
+58 QPFGCFVFDSVLTQS

-98 VLMVVNQQDL
+98 VLMVVDQQDL

-143 VGDTVGGGKME
+143 V
-154 EVSVSDDS
+154 
-162 HENPFV
+162 V

-177 KIEDGM
+177 KIEDGL
-183 YFSLRGILSGLR
+183 YFSLRGILAGLK

-215 VQPYRMFYNM
+215 AQSYRMFYNM

-245 STAGYDYKYDSLY
+245 SAAGYDYKLDSLY

-268 VDKKER
+268 VDEKER

-280 FAIKKVPAAV
+280 FAIKKVPTAV

-459 CDRLKKVIRQIR
+459 SDRLKKVIRQIR
-471 LVLHSEDNISVE
+471 LVLHSEGNISVE

>member
-1 MVLPNK
+1 
-7 MEELSRRKEVVMKS
+7 MKS

-32 FVLFCLLQIN
+32 FVLFCLLQVN

-58 QPLGCFVFDSVLTQS
+58 QPFGCFVFDSVLTQS

-98 VLMVVNQQDL
+98 VLMVVDQQNL

-143 VGDTVGGGKME
+143 V
-154 EVSVSDDS
+154 
-162 HENPFV
+162 V

-177 KIEDGM
+177 RIEDGT
-183 YFSLRGILSGLR
+183 YFSLRGILAGLK

-215 VQPYRMFYNM
+215 AQSYRMFYNM

-245 STAGYDYKYDSLY
+245 STAGYDYKLDSLY
-258 VGDFTRFDTI
+258 VGDFTGFDTI
-268 VDKKER
+268 VDEKER

-280 FAIKKVPAAV
+280 FAIKKIPVAV

-459 CDRLKKVIRQIR
+459 SDRLKKVIRQIR
-471 LVLHSEDNISVE
+471 LVLHSEGNISVE

>member
-32 FVLFCLLQIN
+32 FVLFCLLQVN

-58 QPLGCFVFDSVLTQS
+58 QPFGCFVFDSVLTQS

-98 VLMVVNQQDL
+98 VLMVVDQQNL

-119 ARRGGKVMVVASSS
+119 ARRGGKIMVVASSS

-143 VGDTVGGGKME
+143 V
-154 EVSVSDDS
+154 
-162 HENPFV
+162 V
-168 DELERTFKV
+168 DELERTFNV
-177 KIEDGM
+177 RIEDGT
-183 YFSLRGILSGLR
+183 YFSLRGILAGLK

-215 VQPYRMFYNM
+215 AQSYRMFYNM

-245 STAGYDYKYDSLY
+245 STAGYDYKLDSLY
-258 VGDFTRFDTI
+258 VGDFTSFDTI
-268 VDKKER
+268 VDEKER

-280 FAIKKVPAAV
+280 FAIKKVPTAV

-389 PIMSKPA
+389 PILSKPA

-411 QRKDH
+411 QHKDH

-459 CDRLKKVIRQIR
+459 SDRLKKVIRQIR
-471 LVLHSEDNISVE
+471 LVLHSEGNISVE